1 MTEWDALDLD
11 ARAAARA
18 SLPVTIMAPRGVPER
33 EPGAQFTRATA
44 AAWARR
50 FVEEHPDD
58 PRGAPLRPLIEKE
71 PLWVE
76 LEPLLANEDWVPARA
91 LLDRVLELD
100 PDDASARFNRA
111 SALRNLGEP
120 QAALDG
126 FLAVA
131 PTFDDQAIYHAN
143 LGRAHEDLG
152 HDAQAVTAYRRTLE
166 LDPGNAFAL
175 NRLVALG
182 QLVVAAGEQGE
193 PVYVERTDFEEAV
206 RTDLAQNDEN
216 PAYLANAANVLLD
229 QGHADLARAAAQLA
243 LAADPGSEE
252 AHLVL
257 GTALTRL
264 GDPEA
269 GLREL
274 DGHVERVPASAVGH
288 TQRAHALY
296 LAGRRD
302 EARAAAQRALQLDPG
317 SVTAA
322 QVAVAGDDGP
332 RAALARAIALAG
344 ELPRAWAV
352 WRVAGDLALADD
364 DPEAAVEHFER
375 AIEGGADDATI
386 GAILGELG
394 QRGRIDDVCRLAD
407 GIPRLATR
415 DPGLR
420 WNAASALEQAGRH
433 DEARIVFASIAHD
446 ARIPDDLRQAAS
458 QRAASLGRGGGGS

>member
-11 ARAAARA
+11 ALAAARA

-44 AAWARR
+44 AAWARD

-71 PLWVE
+71 PLWAE
-76 LEPLLANEDWVPARA
+76 LEPLLADEEWVPARA
-91 LLDRVLELD
+91 LLERVLELD
-100 PDDASARFNRA
+100 PGDASARFNRA

-120 QAALDG
+120 EAALEE
-126 FLAVA
+126 FLAVR

-143 LGRAHEDLG
+143 LGRTHEDLG
-152 HDAQAVTAYRRTLE
+152 QDAQAVTAYRRTLE

-182 QLVVAAGEQGE
+182 QLVIAAGAQGE
-193 PVYVERTDFEEAV
+193 PVYVERADFEEAV
-206 RTDLAQNDEN
+206 RSDLAQNDAN

-243 LAADPGSEE
+243 LAADPANEE

-264 GDPEA
+264 GDAEA

-274 DGHVERVPASAVGH
+274 DGHVERVPASAVGQ

-296 LAGRRD
+296 VAGRRD
-302 EARAAAQRALQLDPG
+302 EARAAAERALALDPG

-352 WRVAGDLALADD
+352 WRVAGDLALAND
-364 DPEAAVEHFER
+364 DPDAAVEHFER
-375 AIEGGADDATI
+375 AIEGGADDTTI

-420 WNAASALEQAGRH
+420 WNAASALEQAGRN

-458 QRAASLGRGGGGS
+458 QRAASLGRGGGAS